1 VSPAGV
7 KRRYHSC
14 SSLANRIE
22 RREPRPVGGYRNQY
36 SAFVAATTRRAS
48 ANAAQR
54 AGSATEGGDEHG
66 GVKSA
71 LTNSRSSLANRS
83 GGENLDAFAGYSLTE
98 V

>member
-1 VSPAGV
+1 MAMRG
-7 KRRYHSC
+7 H
-14 SSLANRIE
+14 
-22 RREPRPVGGYRNQY
+22 G
-36 SAFVAATTRRAS
+36 AARLHALS
-48 ANAAQR
+48 GWMS